1 MGWHPGSSL
10 EGLAEGGEHVVAVL
24 GRGGEVSADCVAV
37 LGAVF
42 AGQPPGDVLLDLGRS
57 QVAFGLA
64 GGGWH
69 VEVVGE
75 A

>member
-1 MGWHPGSSL
+1 
-10 EGLAEGGEHVVAVL
+10 
-24 GRGGEVSADCVAV
+24 
-37 LGAVF
+37 
-42 AGQPPGDVLLDLGRS
+42 LDLGRS